1 MEKIIE
7 GMGKIEFGRFYNNE
21 NKIISSL
28 DESPIIDSKK
38 IQTISSVQLKE
49 LLDNDYIFNLI
60 SHRNK
65 IIVYSTN
72 PINLLSKYRFDIF
85 VKYYYVKSYIENY
98 DLKEAK
104 KIYLSH
110 IKAFN
115 NFHEPDGRK
124 NNAKDF
130 IIKFNS
136 LIENIKSC
144 KNLDK
149 TIIPISTTGIPI
161 DGAHRI
167 AIALYFDLKI
177 QYCVF
182 DLLDGKYDEI
192 FFLQRGM
199 PYKYVQEIKDLSK
212 KNTKINM
219 IVTND
224 EDLT

>member
-130 IIKFNS
+130 IIQFNS

-212 KNTKINM
+212 KILK
-219 IVTND
+219 
-224 EDLT
+224 

>member
-1 MEKIIE
+1 
-7 GMGKIEFGRFYNNE
+7 MGSLDFRISSKYSIAVFNFF
-21 NKIISSL
+21 ISSL
-28 DESPIIDSKK
+28 DESPIIDNKK

-212 KNTKINM
+212 KILK
-219 IVTND
+219 
-224 EDLT
+224 

>member
-167 AIALYFDLKI
+167 AIALYFNLKI

-199 PYKYVQEIKDLSK
+199 PQKYVQEIKDLSK
-212 KNTKINM
+212 KY
-219 IVTND
+219 
-224 EDLT
+224 

>member
-7 GMGKIEFGRFYNNE
+7 GMGKIEIGRFYNNE

-212 KNTKINM
+212 KILK
-219 IVTND
+219 
-224 EDLT
+224 

>member
-192 FFLQRGM
+192 FFLQREC
-199 PYKYVQEIKDLSK
+199 PINTFK
-212 KNTKINM
+212 K
-219 IVTND
+219 
-224 EDLT
+224 

>member
-124 NNAKDF
+124 NNAKDI
-130 IIKFNS
+130 IIKFNF

-212 KNTKINM
+212 KK
-219 IVTND
+219 
-224 EDLT
+224 LK

>member
-199 PYKYVQEIKDLSK
+199 PQKYVQEIKDLSK
-212 KNTKINM
+212 KILK
-219 IVTND
+219 
-224 EDLT
+224 

>member
-104 KIYLSH
+104 KLYLSH

-212 KNTKINM
+212 KILK
-219 IVTND
+219 
-224 EDLT
+224 

>member
-130 IIKFNS
+130 I
-136 LIENIKSC
+136 ENIKSC

-212 KNTKINM
+212 KILK
-219 IVTND
+219 
-224 EDLT
+224 

>member
-38 IQTISSVQLKE
+38 IQTISSVQLKK

-72 PINLLSKYRFDIF
+72 PINLLSKYRFDIL

-167 AIALYFDLKI
+167 AIALYYDLKI

-212 KNTKINM
+212 KILK
-219 IVTND
+219 
-224 EDLT
+224 

>member
-167 AIALYFDLKI
+167 AISLYFDLKI

-199 PYKYVQEIKDLSK
+199 PYKYVEKIKDVSK
-212 KNTKINM
+212 KILK
-219 IVTND
+219 
-224 EDLT
+224 

>member
-28 DESPIIDSKK
+28 DESPIKDSKK

-72 PINLLSKYRFDIF
+72 PINLLSKYRFDIL
-85 VKYYYVKSYIENY
+85 VKYYNVKSYIENY

-182 DLLDGKYDEI
+182 DLLDGK

-212 KNTKINM
+212 KILK
-219 IVTND
+219 
-224 EDLT
+224 

>member
-98 DLKEAK
+98 GCDWIFKSTEIKE
-104 KIYLSH
+104 KIKNTMINKYGVEHPLQYEE
-110 IKAFN
+110 FN
-115 NFHEPDGRK
+115 EKCQNTKRK
-124 NNAKDF
+124 NHTWSTSKPEEELYLYIKEKFPLVKRQYKDK
-130 IIKFNS
+130 IRYQYHLNVRS
-136 LIENIKSC
+136 
-144 KNLDK
+144 
-149 TIIPISTTGIPI
+149 
-161 DGAHRI
+161 
-167 AIALYFDLKI
+167 AI
-177 QYCVF
+177 
-182 DLLDGKYDEI
+182 
-192 FFLQRGM
+192 
-199 PYKYVQEIKDLSK
+199 
-212 KNTKINM
+212 
-219 IVTND
+219 
-224 EDLT
+224 

>member
-110 IKAFN
+110 IKAF
-115 NFHEPDGRK
+115 HEPDGRK

-130 IIKFNS
+130 IIKFNF

-199 PYKYVQEIKDLSK
+199 PYKYV
-212 KNTKINM
+212 
-219 IVTND
+219 
-224 EDLT
+224 